1 MSNKAEK
8 IGYDP
13 KTDAYFILRYE
24 INRPE
29 QGERLPLSTW
39 NLTKKVEVSAL
50 IVRKIEQ
57 TSFETPVRTLFYELP
72 LVYEIEPKAKEFYL
86 SIQDSLSE
94 DASKKL
100 VKVYVKNVDN
110 GSAYEAPL
118 PNSMFKQEDMPFL
131 TITKGKAR
139 RLRKNEVY
147 DLLLSKKCIGMFDYK
162 MENRYT

>member
-1 MSNKAEK
+1 MSKAEK

-13 KTDAYFILRYE
+13 KTDEYFVLRYE
-24 INRPE
+24 ADKLE
-29 QGERLPLSTW
+29 QGEHLPLSTW
-39 NLTKKVEVSAL
+39 NLVKSVTVSAL

-72 LVYEIEPKAKEFYL
+72 LTYEIEPKAKEFYL

-94 DASKKL
+94 DPSRKL
-100 VKVYVKNVDN
+100 VKVYIKNVDN
-110 GSAYEAPL
+110 GSAYECPL

-131 TITKGKAR
+131 TITKGKAK
-139 RLRKNEVY
+139 RLKKNEVY

-162 MENRYT
+162 MENRFT